1 MDFSI
6 KQKARIFDEIYQ
18 EYIKEHGLGGM
29 SKTDLNALILYL
41 FVSVNGNIN
50 SFDLSNEFKITE
62 SQIKS
67 LLEKAAVKF
76 DKRTIEQAWSALL
89 IVFERVEYDVESL
102 EKGQI
107 RFQLSDPMLFR
118 WLQDRVRTLG
128 STCTYSKSSEQVN
141 LNLETLYRVMDFLWK
156 DKGVSENWS
165 GEFLEDVQTRIQKI
179 IGNISMKIE
188 KNMMEDLRKRKQP
201 KLLKI
206 LEVASQLTRIGS
218 LILPLVKKI

>member
-6 KQKARIFDEIYQ
+6 EQKARIFDEIYQ

-206 LEVASQLTRIGS
+206 LEVASQLARIGS

>member
-206 LEVASQLTRIGS
+206 LEVASQLARIGS